1 MTSTIYTVEEAA
13 EKLRHGRTWTWG
25 VVRTGELRSFKIGA
39 RRVISQEAL
48 EEFIR
53 RAESRSAQD
62 SGGRA
67 A

>member
-13 EKLRHGRTWTWG
+13 ERLRKGRTWTWG

-53 RAESRSAQD
+53 RAEALSARN
-62 SGGRA
+62 GGRA